1 MIQNF
6 QNEFTFTFHNKVE
19 INFEKYS
26 QINLLLLFHSE
37 IISPSNS
44 ASTNLGS
51 HTSPCVSHNIHTP
64 PPSCVCSGCTF
75 FIFTTFLPTFLTSF
89 ASLLPLCIP
98 QYSPPKPALFLHAP
112 PLPVTPLHNCVGGTD
127 GCNDWTISLRDRNF
141 ASISSILLVKE
152 VWRKP
157 LRFSELIRVC
167 ASNNWASNNWTSN
180 NWASNNWTSNN
191 WTNKI

>member
-89 ASLLPLCIP
+89 NSLLPLCIP
-98 QYSPPKPALFLHAP
+98 QYSPPKPALFLQAP
-112 PLPVTPLHNCVGGTD
+112 PLPVTPLHNTFVGCD
-127 GCNDWTISLRDRNF
+127 GVSDRIISRSSRNS
-141 ASISSILLVKE
+141 ATISSILLEKE
-152 VWRKP
+152 TWRKC
-157 LRFSELIRVC
+157 SEVKRNQAEYLG
-167 ASNNWASNNWTSN
+167 S
-180 NWASNNWTSNN
+180 
-191 WTNKI
+191 